1 MWNGIDVWTLFSA
14 DDVWVPKYSNKPR
27 SLMTSGLVAF
37 TVLPDYPALAVMGKV
52 LVCCAEV
59 VVAEESLI
67 GREG

>member
-14 DDVWVPKYSNKPR
+14 DDVWVSKYSDKPR
-27 SLMTSGLVAF
+27 SHQASGLVALLY
-37 TVLPDYPALAVMGKV
+37 LPYYLALAVMGKV

-67 GREG
+67 GRER